1 MTGREWQPG
10 DVARVTYYGV
20 DQIALVRPRSKALG
34 ERLEFAYVSRGYDM
48 VDDADISGSARPLV
62 VIDPEDREQ
71 VERLAAA
78 FVDVYWRSEGPRET
92 AGAIHAMQAALRE
105 FASPTPTKPDE
116 PSKWGVVEASC
127 VHSPRRLHWM
137 RHEDD
142 NWWPFAPYGE
152 DDRRPLPD
160 DWDSLV
166 DPVVVRDG
174 VAGEPS

>member
-1 MTGREWQPG
+1 MTGREWRPG
-10 DVARVTYYGV
+10 DVAMVTVGCEANRHATDLWASSDPAIV
-20 DQIALVRPRSKALG
+20 T
-34 ERLEFAYVSRGYDM
+34 
-48 VDDADISGSARPLV
+48 ARPLV
-62 VIDPEDREQ
+62 VIDPEDRGQ
-71 VERLAAA
+71 VERLLNLIDDC
-78 FVDVYWRSEGPRET
+78 FNDVRVDGTGPT
-92 AGAIHAMQAALRE
+92 AVDLAQVRLRE

-116 PSKWGVVEASC
+116 PGTWGVVEASC
-127 VHSPRRLHWM
+127 VHSARRLHWM
-137 RHEDD
+137 RHADD

>member
-1 MTGREWQPG
+1 MDSVQNWQHG
-10 DVARVTYYGV
+10 D
-20 DQIALVRPRSKALG
+20 IAIAVNYEGEEKVVRYR
-34 ERLEFAYVSRGYDM
+34 RRQWVFADGSTM
-48 VDDADISGSARPLV
+48 PESGTQVRRLV

-71 VERLAAA
+71 VERLAQAI
-78 FVDVYWRSEGPRET
+78 
-92 AGAIHAMQAALRE
+92 GAINVSRLQERLRE
-105 FASPTPTKPDE
+105 FVTPTPPKPDE
-116 PSKWGVVEASC
+116 PGRWGVVEASC
-127 VHSPRRLHWM
+127 AHSPRRLHWM

-166 DPVVVRDG
+166 DPVVVHDG